1 MMGFVQGFLAGVLDD
16 AVRDATGRRPLE
28 RQRGQAYSD
37 WREVA
42 STFSVEVALADAV
55 ANLTCSGFSMPI
67 DGGSER
73 ARLLDST
80 SDRFVRDGLVGTM
93 ALGLVTGDALVVPV
107 WDGSA
112 FHNRVVAAPDF
123 RIAVSAAGRPLAVAY
138 VAEERV
144 EGTTRWALVQV
155 VQLVTYRAVDGTD
168 VRGCEY
174 SLVVAKDG
182 KIQGRSLR
190 DFPEWAER
198 YEERWVVPEV
208 NRLLVARFRCPQRD
222 PQHPNATY
230 GVPLCYGASTHLREV
245 HYLTQAMHDEFELSE
260 KAVFAD
266 RALFAKDSQGNL
278 VLPRGRDRLFMATR
292 GGSVDS
298 SSISQ
303 WSPTIQQTPYAE
315 ALELAYRGVERDC
328 GIDAGILSKP
338 TEGGYQ
344 NVDNVRKSTR
354 NTQALVNRCRGVAD
368 NMLDDLLYAWDML
381 ANHHGLPQGEWTHA
395 HKWSDEYINTF
406 ADQRDALLSGYG
418 IGATDAADYRAF
430 VTGEDPE
437 VARERVGL
445 ISQGRSLGIIG
456 VE

>member
-1 MMGFVQGFLAGVLDD
+1 MGFVSGFIAGVLDD
-16 AVRDATGRRPLE
+16 AVRDVTGRRPLE
-28 RQRGQAYSD
+28 RQRGQAFSD
-37 WREVA
+37 WREVG
-42 STFSVEVALADAV
+42 TEFSVECALADAV
-55 ANLTCSGFSMPI
+55 ANLCCSGFSMPVEG
-67 DGGSER
+67 DSER
-73 ARLLDST
+73 ARLLDSA
-80 SDRFVRDGLVGTM
+80 SDRFVRDGLVGAM
-93 ALGLVTGDALVVPV
+93 SLGLVTGDALVVPV
-107 WDGSA
+107 WDGTA
-112 FHNRVVAAPDF
+112 FHNRIVAAPDF

-138 VAEERV
+138 VAEERR
-144 EGTTRWALVQV
+144 EGSATWSLVQV
-155 VQLVTYRAVDGTD
+155 VRLETYTAVDGSA
-168 VRGCEY
+168 VRGCRY
-174 SLVVAKDG
+174 SLVVAKNG
-182 KIQGRSLR
+182 HIQSRSLR

-198 YEERWVVPEV
+198 YEQDWAVPNV
-208 NRLLVARFRCPQRD
+208 DRLLVGRFRCPQRD
-222 PQHPNATY
+222 PQHPNSTY
-230 GVPLCYGASTHLREV
+230 GTPLCYGASAHLREV

-266 RALFAKDSQGNL
+266 RSLFAKDSQGNL

-303 WSPTIQQTPYAE
+303 WSPTIQSTPYAE

-368 NMLDDLLYAWDML
+368 NMLDDLLYSWDML
-381 ANHHGLPQGEWTHA
+381 ANHHGLPQGEWSHA
-395 HKWSDEYINTF
+395 HRWSDDYINTF

-418 IGATDAADYRAF
+418 IGATDAADFRAF

-437 VARERVGL
+437 VARERVAL
-445 ISQGRSLGIIG
+445 IAQGRSLGIVG
-456 VE
+456 EE